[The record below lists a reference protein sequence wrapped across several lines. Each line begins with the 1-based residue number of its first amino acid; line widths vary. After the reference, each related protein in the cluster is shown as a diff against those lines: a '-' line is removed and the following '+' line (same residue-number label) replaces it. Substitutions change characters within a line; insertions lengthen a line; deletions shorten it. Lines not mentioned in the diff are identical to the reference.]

1 MANIKI
7 NENMLRSNS
16 KAIEVKIQE
25 LNEMNQRLNSVI
37 TRIEDSWEGDASIA
51 YVNMMQNYA
60 KQAEEMVTV
69 LNEFKSYVDSAVTK
83 FENMDKSAASKLR
96 NSF

>member
-1 MANIKI
+1 
-7 NENMLRSNS
+7 MLRSNS